1 MGVLSR
7 VLRADFLKMKHTV
20 FYWIHVAM
28 PIIGIVLFLSYYSFS
43 KFDSINKASG
53 YIQVLSI
60 TFPLLISI
68 VCSSV
73 VEQEALAG
81 NFKELLSTEYGR
93 RKAFISKV
101 CLLLLCGLCSTVLA
115 VMGFAAGF
123 HFVLGQ
129 NELPL
134 SLYIEIFLILFG
146 CQIFMYLFHL
156 FLNFRF
162 SKGASIGIGITESLL
177 AALMLTGLGDGI
189 WKFTPCAWGA
199 RLCDAF
205 FVYRL
210 KPDSFHTLQVDTEM
224 GVAISICLTVI
235 MFVISLLWFSFY
247 EGRKET

>member
-20 FYWIHVAM
+20 FFWIHVAM

-43 KFDSINKASG
+43 KLDSINKVSG

-60 TFPLLISI
+60 TFPLLISV

-81 NFKELLSTEYGR
+81 NFKELLSTENGR
-93 RKAFISKV
+93 YRAFISKV
-101 CLLLLCGLCSTVLA
+101 CLLLICGLCSTILA
-115 VMGFAAGF
+115 VFGFEAGF
-123 HFVLGQ
+123 HFLLGQ

-134 SLYIEIFLILFG
+134 SFYFETSLILFG
-146 CQIFMYLFHL
+146 CQIFMYIFHL

-177 AALMLTGLGDGI
+177 AALMLTGLGDVI
-189 WKFTPCAWGA
+189 WKYIPCGWSV
-199 RLCDAF
+199 RLCESF

-210 KPDSFHTLQVDTEM
+210 KPDSFPDLQLDTEM
-224 GVAISICLTVI
+224 GVAICICFTI
-235 MFVISLLWFSFY
+235 IIIAFSLIWFSYY
-247 EGRKET
+247 EGRQEI

>member
-20 FYWIHVAM
+20 FFWIHIVM
-28 PIIGIVLFLSYYSFS
+28 PIIGIALFLGYYSFS
-43 KFDSINKASG
+43 NFASINKASG

-68 VCSSV
+68 VSSFV

-81 NFKELLSTEYGR
+81 NFTELLSTEYGR

-101 CLLLLCGLCSTVLA
+101 CLLLICGFCSTILA
-115 VMGFAAGF
+115 VFGFAAGF
-123 HFVLGQ
+123 HFLLGQ

-134 SLYIEIFLILFG
+134 SFYVEISFVLFG

-162 SKGASIGIGITESLL
+162 SKGASIGVGIMESLL
-177 AALMLTGLGDGI
+177 AALMYTGLGDVI
-189 WKFTPCAWGA
+189 WKYMPCAWGM
-199 RLCDAF
+199 RLSNSF
-205 FVYRL
+205 FTYRL
-210 KPDSFHTLQVDTEM
+210 NPDSFHALLVDIQM
-224 GVAISICLTVI
+224 GVVICICSTI
-235 MFVISLLWFSFY
+235 IAFVISLIWFSYY
-247 EGRKET
+247 EGRKEM

>member
-20 FYWIHVAM
+20 FFWIHVAM

-43 KFDSINKASG
+43 KVDSMNKVSG

-60 TFPLLISI
+60 TFPLLISV

-81 NFKELLSTEYGR
+81 NFKELLSMEYGR

-101 CLLLLCGLCSTVLA
+101 CLLLICGLCSTILA
-115 VMGFAAGF
+115 VFGFAAGF
-123 HFVLGQ
+123 HFLLGQ

-134 SLYIEIFLILFG
+134 SFYFEIAFVLFG
-146 CQIFMYLFHL
+146 CQIFMYIFHL

-177 AALMLTGLGDGI
+177 AALMLTGLGDVI
-189 WKFTPCAWGA
+189 WKYTPCAWGV
-199 RLCDAF
+199 RLCDSF
-205 FVYRL
+205 F
-210 KPDSFHTLQVDTEM
+210 HALQVDTKM
-224 GVAISICLTVI
+224 GAVICICLTI
-235 MFVISLLWFSFY
+235 IAFILSLIWFSFY
-247 EGRKET
+247 EGRREM

>member
-20 FYWIHVAM
+20 FFWIHIVM

-43 KFDSINKASG
+43 KFDSMNKVSA

-60 TFPLLISI
+60 SFPVLISV

-93 RKAFISKV
+93 RKAFIGKV
-101 CLLLLCGLCSTVLA
+101 CLLLICGLCSTILA
-115 VMGFAAGF
+115 VVGFAAGF
-123 HFVLGQ
+123 HFLLGQ
-129 NELPL
+129 SEFPL
-134 SLYIEIFLILFG
+134 SFYFEISLILFG
-146 CQIFMYLFHL
+146 CQIFMYIFHL

-162 SKGASIGIGITESLL
+162 SKGASIGIGIIEGLL

-189 WKFTPCAWGA
+189 WTFIPCAWA
-199 RLCDAF
+199 VRLCDSF
-205 FVYRL
+205 FAYRMN
-210 KPDSFHTLQVDTEM
+210 PDSFHTLQVDTEM
-224 GVAISICLTVI
+224 GAAICMCFTIIALI
-235 MFVISLLWFSFY
+235 LSLIWFSFY
-247 EGRKET
+247 EGRKEM